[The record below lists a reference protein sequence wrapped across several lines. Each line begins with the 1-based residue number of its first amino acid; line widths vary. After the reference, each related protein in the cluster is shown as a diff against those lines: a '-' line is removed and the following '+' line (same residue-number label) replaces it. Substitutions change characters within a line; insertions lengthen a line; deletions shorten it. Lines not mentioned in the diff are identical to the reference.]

1 MISYVYIRYI
11 YIYIFYL
18 CKCPCM
24 SAKGSHSNC
33 ESIFSLGLPELGATP
48 VRSIV
53 WRPQAKFK
61 ACANSV
67 RFRGSWKFQN
77 RNPHPIGVGI
87 FLVLDIYIYIYKYIF
102 SLFWWIHAD
111 LGTRGLKFQ
120 NKAGK
125 RGKWPQPPMGVT
137 SAGWDGRDRFQ
148 REREKE
154 KEYKPWQLMHIY
166 IYSLWFWWPVALEI
180 ISFYWI
186 LDGLR

>member
-11 YIYIFYL
+11 YIFIYL

-111 LGTRGLKFQ
+111 LGTRGSKFQ

-148 REREKE
+148 REREREKE

-166 IYSLWFWWPVALEI
+166 I
-180 ISFYWI
+180 
-186 LDGLR
+186 